1 MPTLKEQN
9 YFLLG
14 LAMPGFL
21 PGAGGKGVFLNLKTV
36 RPVKVRI
43 NVKVNAALHH

>member
-21 PGAGGKGVFLNLKTV
+21 PGAGKGVFLKTKNV
-36 RPVKVRI
+36 CPVKVRI
-43 NVKVNAALHH
+43 DVKVSATRKN